1 MSILKKNMK
10 INKTKIPGL
19 YIFEPKVYNDKRGF
33 FFESF
38 LEKELKKVKKGF
50 EFPQENLSFSK
61 KNILRGIHFQWKK
74 PQAQIMHLITGKI
87 FIVFVDFRLNS
98 KTFLKK
104 EEFIINHKDHH
115 QIIMP
120 AGVGSG
126 HYTLAKKNI
135 IHYKV
140 SEYYNPS
147 NEMGIKWN
155 CKKLNI
161 KWPQGKKILSSKDRL
176 NPYTLDVDFKK
187 FKDLRKIK

>member
-1 MSILKKNMK
+1 MK

-19 YIFEPKVYNDKRGF
+19 YIFKPKVYNDNRGY

-38 LEKELKKVKKGF
+38 LDKEFKKVKKGVKF
-50 EFPQENLSFSK
+50 CQENLSFSK

-74 PQAQIMHLITGKI
+74 PQAQIMHLIEGKI
-87 FIVFVDFRLNS
+87 FIVFIDFRLNS

-104 EEFIINHKDHH
+104 EELIIDHKNHY

-120 AGVGSG
+120 PGVGSG
-126 HYTLAKKNI
+126 FYTLAKKNI
-135 IHYKV
+135 MHYKV
-140 SEYYNPS
+140 NEYYNPS
-147 NEMGIKWN
+147 YEMGIKWN

-161 KWPQGKKILSSKDRL
+161 KWPKGKKILSIKDKL